1 MSTTNSYK
9 RCKSF
14 RTTTRLH
21 KACKVNVRVK
31 VPTQGL
37 VPRTLFGLYDY
48 GVGEKKTKKE
58 HPRLS
63 QLWQLPPP
71 ATYTKVR
78 NFGNFSRLLE
88 KKRRRRSK
96 IGFYFLTYVWSR
108 RRLSSIKMINGV
120 EEVLIPLFTVFTYEH
135 LF

>member
-48 GVGEKKTKKE
+48 GVGEKKTKK
-58 HPRLS
+58 R
-63 QLWQLPPP
+63 
-71 ATYTKVR
+71 ATSTNFIR
-78 NFGNFSRLLE
+78 NVVYY
-88 KKRRRRSK
+88 SK
-96 IGFYFLTYVWSR
+96 
-108 RRLSSIKMINGV
+108 
-120 EEVLIPLFTVFTYEH
+120 
-135 LF
+135 